1 MSSNTSDELSQDER
15 IKARE
20 IWSKS
25 DDNMKAEESV
35 RDYLNTIG
43 KDDQLEQC
51 LKLYIAKSLPSKTLN
66 KLKIHRYPDTLYGG
80 YINRKPKNQRE
91 KLNED
96 VCNVFKRMHVRRS
109 TINTQVQPEE
119 NHYGLVVG
127 KVQSGKTAHMLGLAA
142 IALDGLYERQN
153 SEIKLEND
161 YYQTQIVVVLSGLI
175 DDLRIQTSNRLK
187 KDFNIDVE
195 KKVFF
200 GPRGDEDLT
209 LDTHFQ
215 KELKSI
221 LVRSRENSEFEKKIV
236 IIIKKNYKILDKLT
250 EIISESY
257 DESDDEKLTGS
268 WLIIDDECDYASQDK
283 KYSSLEPG
291 SKETTTNESL
301 RRFIKMARNTSFGE
315 AWYVGYT
322 ATPFSNILANP
333 YATSTDIGP
342 DLFPSGFIS
351 LIEPPKDHLDNSYYF
366 NNAKGLEDHY
376 ICVDSYDDATC
387 LKKFVMLHCLT
398 HIIKKVRK
406 LEIHHTSMVHLE
418 RLKLSHVQT
427 LRDIR
432 TIISGIN
439 IKEFRSSMKTLLKS
453 DYSKLSPAELSSISD
468 YIDNADD
475 NLIATFFN
483 IELIELNRRNKSL
496 EEDGNPMDEDSQEFP
511 EEIIYRDGNPRN
523 LIITGG
529 DRISRGLTLEGLTI
543 SLFKRTAKKPS
554 YDTMLQMARWNGYR
568 KGYDDL
574 VRIMTTQNIADD
586 FMKISIAEKDMR
598 DQIRRMTDQSNPVL
612 EIIQLY
618 QFKGLKV
625 TGSMPAKEFLR
636 WYNVVNPYF
645 ISDKIYLTHPPEL
658 VNSTS
663 AYEIVDDFL
672 ESIDMGSS
680 FSEPPNDPKSVTYR
694 VSRNNDQSEILVFFN
709 EYLELYNS
717 EKINSKK
724 ELQQLI
730 QSMTDE
736 ITDYAWNIAF
746 ALTPTN
752 IPKIL
757 LSMGEKIGMGLRTPK
772 PDRGF
777 DPVYTDYDTA
787 TEIDLEKNEQRLNA
801 LVLIYFVNPI
811 KIPIFIDNKPV
822 PLLMIVLPH
831 SEGIGSSTGIRVGGH
846 RPPSLA
852 LKSLLEEE

>member
-1 MSSNTSDELSQDER
+1 
-15 IKARE
+15 
-20 IWSKS
+20 
-25 DDNMKAEESV
+25 
-35 RDYLNTIG
+35 
-43 KDDQLEQC
+43 
-51 LKLYIAKSLPSKTLN
+51 
-66 KLKIHRYPDTLYGG
+66 
-80 YINRKPKNQRE
+80 
-91 KLNED
+91 
-96 VCNVFKRMHVRRS
+96 
-109 TINTQVQPEE
+109 
-119 NHYGLVVG
+119 VVAVSY
-127 KVQSGKTAHMLGLAA
+127 K
-142 IALDGLYERQN
+142 
-153 SEIKLEND
+153 
-161 YYQTQIVVVLSGLI
+161 
-175 DDLRIQTSNRLK
+175 
-187 KDFNIDVE
+187 
-195 KKVFF
+195 
-200 GPRGDEDLT
+200 DLT
-209 LDTHFQ
+209 RDTHFQ

-221 LVRSRENSEFEKKIV
+221 LVKSRENSEFEKKIV

-257 DESDDEKLTGS
+257 RESDYERLTGS

-283 KYSSLEPG
+283 KYSSLKPG

-301 RRFIKMARNTSFGE
+301 RLFIKMARITSFGE

-333 YATSTDIGP
+333 YATSTDLGP

-351 LIEPPKDHLDNSYYF
+351 LIEPPKVHLDNSYYF

-376 ICVDSYDDATC
+376 ICVDSDDDATS

-406 LEIHHTSMVHLE
+406 LGIHHTSMVHLE
-418 RLKLSHVQT
+418 RLKLGHVQT
-427 LRDIR
+427 LREII
-432 TIISGIN
+432 TIISTIK
-439 IKEFRSSMKTLLKS
+439 IKEFRSSMKDLLNS
-453 DYSKLSPAELSSISD
+453 EYSKLPPTELSSISK
-468 YIDNADD
+468 YIDNQDD
-475 NLIATFFN
+475 NSIATFFDV
-483 IELIELNRRNKSL
+483 ELIELNRRNKSL
-496 EEDGNPMDEDSQEFP
+496 EEDDNSLDEDNKEFP

-543 SLFKRTAKKPS
+543 SLFKRTANKPS

-586 FMKISIAEKDMR
+586 FKKISIAEKDMR
-598 DQIRRMTDQSNPVL
+598 DQIKRMTDKSDPVL

-618 QFKGLKV
+618 QFKGFKV

-636 WYNVVNPYF
+636 WYSVVNPYF

-663 AYEIVDDFL
+663 AYEIIDDFL
-672 ESIDMGSS
+672 ESIDMGSK
-680 FSEPPNDPKSVTYR
+680 FSEPPNDSNSVTYR
-694 VSRNNDQSEILVFFN
+694 VSRNNDQSEILAFFN

-724 ELQQLI
+724 ELHQLI

-746 ALTPTN
+746 ALTPTKK
-752 IPKIL
+752 PKIR
-757 LSMGEKIGMGLRTPK
+757 LSMGEDIGMGLRTPK

-801 LVLIYFVNPI
+801 LILIYFINPI
-811 KIPIFIDNKPV
+811 KIPFFIDNKPV

-831 SEGIGSSTGIRVGGH
+831 SEGIGSSTGIRVGGY
-846 RPPSLA
+846 RPPALL